1 MSACTETINT
11 VLSSQDNFNR
21 WKSETDR
28 KLNAAST
35 TSELA
40 SLEAEVFA
48 TTGCL
53 QEKIANQNRV
63 ASDIST
69 RQANILRLQDSLQDQ
84 QETIQISKD
93 RLSYL
98 KDPEMHVS
106 YYQSWFPMGRPMKEI
121 TVPILIGLSVFM
133 TIASFGYLLFLGNIH
148 FILRTPPASPDSPL
162 ARIFAQFTP
171 AFWLLFAT
179 STGVIIYLTKKN

>member
-1 MSACTETINT
+1 MACTEEINR
-11 VLSSQDNFNR
+11 VLQTQDSFDR
-21 WKSETDR
+21 WKSETSTR
-28 KLNAAST
+28 LNAASSA
-35 TSELA
+35 SELA
-40 SLEAEVFA
+40 SLEATIYA
-48 TTGCL
+48 TVGCL
-53 QEKIANQNRV
+53 QEKIAGQRTV
-63 ASDIST
+63 SSDIAT
-69 RQANILRLQDSLQDQ
+69 TQTNILKLQDSLQEQ

-121 TVPILIGLSVFM
+121 TVPILIGFSTFM

-148 FILRTPPASPDSPL
+148 FILRTPPASPDSPF

-171 AFWLLFAT
+171 AFWLLFAV